1 MSLRSGKKSI
11 GPSSSQI
18 PEASTLPEINT
29 LLSISTHETYVG
41 HSQVR
46 SGLDKRKKLFN
57 KLIQQLFKLLNM
69 YTGDIEINRACM
81 VLAFMEFIIKLSL
94 LQLQLILQVKVFYR
108 IVVRE

>member
-1 MSLRSGKKSI
+1 MSLKSGKKSI

-29 LLSISTHETYVG
+29 LLSTSTHETYVG
-41 HSQVR
+41 HIQVR

-57 KLIQQLFKLLNM
+57 KLIQQPFKLLKV
-69 YTGDIEINRACM
+69 YTGDTEINRASM
-81 VLAFMEFIIKLSL
+81 VLAFMELIIKLSL
-94 LQLQLILQVKVFYR
+94 LILQLILQVEVFYK